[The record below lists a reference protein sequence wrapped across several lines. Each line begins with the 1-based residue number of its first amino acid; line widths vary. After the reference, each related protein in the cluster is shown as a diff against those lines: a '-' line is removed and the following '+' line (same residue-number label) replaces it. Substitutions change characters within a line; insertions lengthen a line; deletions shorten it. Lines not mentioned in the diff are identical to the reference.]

1 MNTIIQNLMDF
12 LSPDAHL
19 TPNPIGNACAF
30 SIVGVGIVFCIA
42 KLFIK
47 LVVDTDIEIPMKQK
61 IFNYTTLVLVSI
73 TLLLLFFPLYN
84 MLRTVLNP
92 ALFKGLLN

>member
-1 MNTIIQNLMDF
+1 MNIIIQNLIDF

-19 TPNPIGNACAF
+19 TPNPLVNACSF
-30 SIVGVGIVFCIA
+30 SIVCFGIVLCIA

-47 LVVDTDIEIPMKQK
+47 LVINTDIEIPMKQK

-84 MLRTVLNP
+84 MLRTILNP
-92 ALFKGLLN
+92 ALFQGLLN

>member
-1 MNTIIQNLMDF
+1 MNTIIQNLMNF

-19 TPNPIGNACAF
+19 TPNPIVNACSL
-30 SIVGVGIVFCIA
+30 SIIGIFIVACIA

-47 LVVDTDIEIPMKQK
+47 LVVETDKNLPTKQK
-61 IFNYTTLVLVSI
+61 IFNYITLVLVSI

-92 ALFKGLLN
+92 AMFKGLLN

>member
-1 MNTIIQNLMDF
+1 MNIIIQNLIDF

-19 TPNPIGNACAF
+19 TPNPLVNVCSF
-30 SIVGVGIVFCIA
+30 SIVCVSIVLCIA

-47 LVVDTDIEIPMKQK
+47 LVINTNIEIPMKQK

-92 ALFKGLLN
+92 ALFQGLLN

>member
-1 MNTIIQNLMDF
+1 MNTIIQNLMNF

-19 TPNPIGNACAF
+19 TPNPIVNACSFAIIGIF
-30 SIVGVGIVFCIA
+30 IVCCIA

-47 LVVDTDIEIPMKQK
+47 LVLDTDIKISTKQK
-61 IFNYTTLVLVSI
+61 IFNYTTLVLISI

-84 MLRTVLNP
+84 GLRAVLNP
-92 ALFKGLLN
+92 EAYKQLLQ

>member
-1 MNTIIQNLMDF
+1 MNTIIQNLMNF

-19 TPNPIGNACAF
+19 TPNPIVNACSL
-30 SIVGVGIVFCIA
+30 SIIGIFIVTCIA

-47 LVVDTDIEIPMKQK
+47 LVVETNTSLPTKQK
-61 IFNYTTLVLVSI
+61 IFNYITLVLVSI

-84 MLRTVLNP
+84 KEITFQKQQILIY
-92 ALFKGLLN
+92 

>member
-19 TPNPIGNACAF
+19 TPNPIVNACAF

>member
-1 MNTIIQNLMDF
+1 MNTIIQNLMNF
-12 LSPDAHL
+12 LNPDAHL
-19 TPNPIGNACAF
+19 TPNPIVNACSL
-30 SIVGVGIVFCIA
+30 SIIGIFIVACIA

-47 LVVDTDIEIPMKQK
+47 LVVETNTSLPTKQK
-61 IFNYTTLVLVSI
+61 IFNYITLVLVSI

-92 ALFKGLLN
+92 VMFKGLLN

>member
-1 MNTIIQNLMDF
+1 MNIIIQNLMDF

-19 TPNPIGNACAF
+19 TPNPIVNACSFAIIGIF
-30 SIVGVGIVFCIA
+30 IVCCIA
-42 KLFIK
+42 KLFTK
-47 LVVDTDIEIPMKQK
+47 LVLDTDIKIPTKQK

-92 ALFKGLLN
+92 AMLKGLLN